1 LKKKTLQPKFKKKGM
16 SRPQPSRVVPGP
28 LSSELELIAFLR
40 HYARVRT
47 DAVCKQP
54 VDASRVTVWV
64 FKKGRWLKGQ
74 PINTGKPG
82 SLCQNYFTAMMGPT
96 QYDQIKKELFA
107 GRGLTGVYKHRS
119 EPLYAVVYRPSGFN
133 KAALAALAGGVALAG
148 GLGVAYNKYA
158 TPKTST
164 GNSATKNAGPTVVN
178 TLAQLNKMRTD
189 LIEVID
195 DTPRFV
201 ISKQDLQTYCDLLAK
216 YINERIHV
224 ETANLR
230 AQCSF
235 EQYKALDP
243 TMSDLEQQYEEFI
256 KLTVNKSTEQTR
268 REYSDVVNNI
278 TPNLLKSIETMSTP
292 ELVNAAFLQSQEA
305 VEYVDNHFDGKNNQW
320 NAARMAF
327 SAIHAVKSNDPKEFK
342 ELVTKLSQETRNA
355 LIPIVESLTSDSQY
369 LVVLYDALGDAERNQ
384 ITRDKLMA
392 QQKMFLKNYPGSSIY
407 PNAASS
413 LEKLQL
419 IDAEELNKCIIDSEA
434 DARTRGIQAL
444 TAKRSK
450 YCELGKKCAY
460 TQAMNVLIQ
469 HFTRERDDPT
479 LRELT
484 TAKLQCHALL
494 SAGEIN
500 GLKQLLHELDGKK

>member
-1 LKKKTLQPKFKKKGM
+1 M
-16 SRPQPSRVVPGP
+16 SRPQPSRVVPGQ

-40 HYARVRT
+40 PYARVRT

-64 FKKGRWLKGQ
+64 FKNGRWLKGQ

-82 SLCQNYFTAMMGPT
+82 SWCQNYFMAIMGPT

-107 GRGLTGVYKHRS
+107 GRGLTGVYKHQS

-164 GNSATKNAGPTVVN
+164 GNSATAGPTVVN

-189 LIEVID
+189 LIEAID
-195 DTPRFV
+195 DNPGFV
-201 ISKQDLQTYCDLLAK
+201 ISKQVLQTYCDLLAK

-230 AQCSF
+230 AQ
-235 EQYKALDP
+235 QYKALGP
-243 TMSDLEQQYEEFI
+243 TQTMSDLEQPYEEFI

-278 TPNLLKSIETMSTP
+278 TPNFLKAIETMSAP
-292 ELVNAAFLQSQEA
+292 ELVNVAFLQSQEA

-392 QQKMFLKNYPGSSIY
+392 QQKMFLKNYPGSSLC
-407 PNAASS
+407 PAAASS
-413 LEKLQL
+413 LEKLQR
-419 IDAEELNKCIIDSEA
+419 IDAEELKKIIIDSEA
-434 DARTRGIQAL
+434 DARTRGIKAL

-450 YCELGKKCAY
+450 YCELRKSCAY

-469 HFTRERDDPT
+469 HFTRKRDDPT
-479 LRELT
+479 LRELI
-484 TAKLQCHALL
+484 TAKLQCPALL
-494 SAGEIN
+494 SAGETN
-500 GLKQLLHELDGKK
+500 GLKQLIHELDGKK